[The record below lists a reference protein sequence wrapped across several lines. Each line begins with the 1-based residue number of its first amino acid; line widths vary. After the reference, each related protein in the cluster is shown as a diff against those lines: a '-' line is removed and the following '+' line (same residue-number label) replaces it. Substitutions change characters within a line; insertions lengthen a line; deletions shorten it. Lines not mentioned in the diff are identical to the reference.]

1 MNESRIAEIRRSKGW
16 TQERLAAQS
25 SVTVRTIQRL
35 EAGQDAS
42 MDTLS
47 RIAAALQVPVGE
59 LFASVQ
65 TPQFQASVDG
75 LEQRMAQQQEQRD
88 SYTKGVVLIYR
99 GVGIVLV
106 FRHGDPCLLDE
117 LGLVQLAG
125 DPGVLGCRA
134 AGAGSGLPAG
144 TGSEARRAVPAI
156 QGRPRHPWLTR
167 SEPREVKRS
176 RLACGGQVLMA

>member
-16 TQERLAAQS
+16 TQERLAAES
-25 SVTVRTIQRL
+25 SVTVRTIQRM

-47 RIAAALQVPVGE
+47 KIAAALQVPVGE

-106 FRHGDPCLLDE
+106 FATVILAFSMNWGWFSWLVIPVYWGAGRLVLEAVFRLALDPKLDE
-117 LGLVQLAG
+117 RYPLSKADRGILG
-125 DPGVLGCRA
+125 
-134 AGAGSGLPAG
+134 
-144 TGSEARRAVPAI
+144 
-156 QGRPRHPWLTR
+156 
-167 SEPREVKRS
+167 
-176 RLACGGQVLMA
+176 